1 MHPINDGRVTTRPAM
16 LQTRML
22 SRESATMA
30 SAAEK
35 LPKLMTVPEFLTWP
49 GDGTGRIYEL
59 VEGEPRAQDSASDGH
74 GTIQANVIRL
84 LGNHILD
91 RRLPC
96 RVVSAP
102 GIQPKLRSD
111 WNYRVPEIAVTCTPH
126 QSGVHKTPDPIL
138 IVEVLSPSNA
148 QDTWNNV
155 ALFATL
161 PSVREILVLE
171 SGRVGA
177 DLLRRGENGEW
188 PANSIDL
195 KAGDTVELGT
205 IELSMPL
212 VEAYRGTDLA
222 PL

>member
-1 MHPINDGRVTTRPAM
+1 MP
-16 LQTRML
+16 
-22 SRESATMA
+22 

-35 LPKLMTVPEFLTWP
+35 LPHLMTVTEFLTWV
-49 GDGTGRIYEL
+49 GDGSGRIYEL

-74 GTIQANVIRL
+74 GTIQSRVVYLMTA
-84 LGNHILD
+84 HLD
-91 RRLPC
+91 RSRPNC

-138 IVEVLSPSNA
+138 IVEILSPPNA

-155 ALFATL
+155 ALFSTL

-171 SGRVGA
+171 SGHVGA
-177 DLLRRGENGEW
+177 YLLRRGANGEW
-188 PANSIDL
+188 PANATDL
-195 KAGDTVELGT
+195 KAGDGVELTT
-205 IELSMPL
+205 IEFSFPL
-212 VEAYRGTDLA
+212 IEAYRGTDLVSG
-222 PL
+222 